1 MTTTRQASTMPRK
14 KRNLI
19 SVIEHYVKDC
29 GYTLLSQKVSFAHAI
44 WYDNDAQV
52 CMLTLTDGCVRLD
65 GLHTGAIRLIAKD
78 IIEDACKSIR

>member
-29 GYTLLSQKVSFAHAI
+29 GYTLLSHKVSFAHAI
-44 WYDNDAQV
+44 WCQ
-52 CMLTLTDGCVRLD
+52 LPPSKDGSL
-65 GLHTGAIRLIAKD
+65 
-78 IIEDACKSIR
+78 